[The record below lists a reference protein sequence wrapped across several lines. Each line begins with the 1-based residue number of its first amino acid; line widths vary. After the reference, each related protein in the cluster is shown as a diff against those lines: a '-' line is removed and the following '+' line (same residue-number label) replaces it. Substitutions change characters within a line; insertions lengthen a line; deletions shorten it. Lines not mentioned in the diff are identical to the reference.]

1 MDARH
6 DRSAP
11 SPAGLALLRAMRSR
25 NYRLFFIGQSI
36 SLTGTWLTRI
46 ATSWLVYRLTNSA
59 LLLGA
64 VAFAGQIPTFLFA
77 PLGGVLV
84 DRLDRHRILL
94 ITQTLAMVQSFL
106 LAYLALTETIGVWQI
121 LVLNAFQGGIN
132 ALDTPAR
139 QAFVVEMVED
149 RADLPNAI
157 ALNSVMVNGAR
168 LFGPSVAGLLI
179 ATVGEGGCFLLD
191 GFSYLAVIG
200 SLAAMTLRP
209 RGSASRKG
217 QILEGVK
224 EGFAYAF
231 GFAPVRAI
239 ILLLGLV
246 SLMGMPYTVLLP
258 VFARDILQG
267 GPTELGFLAAAPGV
281 GALVGGVYLAS
292 RRTVLGLGRI
302 IAIAGI
308 IFSVALVAF
317 SMSRVFW
324 LSLLLLLV
332 AGFGMIAQT
341 AASNTILQ
349 TIVEEDKRG
358 RVSSV
363 YTMAFMGMVPFGSL
377 LAGGLAGEIG
387 PAHTLLLGGGCC
399 LLGSALFA
407 TRLRALRRMVRPIYV
422 RMGIIPE
429 AVAAIQDSIQ

>member
-1 MDARH
+1 MDAWNE
-6 DRSAP
+6 RSALP
-11 SPAGLALLRAMRSR
+11 PTGLALLRAMRSR

-36 SLTGTWLTRI
+36 SLTGSWLTRI
-46 ATSWLVYRLTNSA
+46 ATSWLVYRLTNSP

-106 LAYLALTETIGVWQI
+106 LAYLALTETIGVMQI

-149 RADLPNAI
+149 PGDLPNAI
-157 ALNSVMVNGAR
+157 ALNSVMFNGAR
-168 LFGPSVAGLLI
+168 LFGPSVAGVLI

-209 RGSASRKG
+209 RGFPDRNAQLLQG
-217 QILEGVK
+217 MK
-224 EGFAYAF
+224 EGFAYTF
-231 GFAPVRAI
+231 GFAPTRTI
-239 ILLLGLV
+239 LLLLGLV
-246 SLMGMPYTVLLP
+246 SVMGTPYTVLLP
-258 VFARDILQG
+258 IFARDILRG
-267 GPTELGFLAAAPGV
+267 GPVALGCLAAAPGL
-281 GALVGGVYLAS
+281 GALAGGVYLAS
-292 RRTVLGLGRI
+292 RRTVLGLGRL
-302 IAIAGI
+302 IAVAGVL
-308 IFSVALVAF
+308 FSVALMAF
-317 SMSRVFW
+317 SMSRFFW

-358 RVSSV
+358 RVMSV
-363 YTMAFMGMVPFGSL
+363 YTMAFMGMAPFGSL
-377 LAGGLAGEIG
+377 LAAELTSEIGAAHTILAGG
-387 PAHTLLLGGGCC
+387 VCC

-407 TRLRALRRMVRPIYV
+407 ARLRALRRMVRPIYV
-422 RMGIIPE
+422 QRGIIADAMSAMQGPP
-429 AVAAIQDSIQ
+429 Q

>member
-1 MDARH
+1 MDARR

-11 SPAGLALLRAMRSR
+11 SLGGLALLRAMRSR

-46 ATSWLVYRLTNSA
+46 ATSWLVYRLTNSP
-59 LLLGA
+59 LLLGV

-94 ITQTLAMVQSFL
+94 ITQMLAMVQSFL
-106 LAYLALTETIGVWQI
+106 LAYLALTETIGVRQI

-149 RADLPNAI
+149 RGDLPNAI

-168 LFGPSVAGLLI
+168 LFGPAVAGLLI

-217 QILEGVK
+217 QLLQGMK
-224 EGFAYAF
+224 EGFAYTF

-246 SLMGMPYTVLLP
+246 SVMGMPYMVLLP

-267 GPTELGFLAAAPGV
+267 GPTALGFLAAAPGV
-281 GALVGGVYLAS
+281 GALAGGVYLAS

-302 IAIAGI
+302 IALAGGL
-308 IFSVALVAF
+308 FSAGLMAF

-324 LSLLLLLV
+324 LSFFLLLV
-332 AGFGMIAQT
+332 AGFGMMAQT
-341 AASNTILQ
+341 ASSNTILQ
-349 TIVEEDKRG
+349 TIVEDDKRG
-358 RVSSV
+358 RVMSV
-363 YTMAFMGMVPFGSL
+363 YTMAFMGMAPFGSL
-377 LAGGLAGEIG
+377 LAGELAREIG
-387 PAHTLLLGGGCC
+387 VAHTLLIGGGCC

-422 RMGIIPE
+422 QKGILPDVVS
-429 AVAAIQDSIQ
+429 AMQDSV

>member
-6 DRSAP
+6 DRSALP
-11 SPAGLALLRAMRSR
+11 PTGLALLRAMRSR

-46 ATSWLVYRLTNSA
+46 ATIWLVYRLTNSP
-59 LLLGA
+59 LLLGV

-84 DRLDRHRILL
+84 DRLDRHRMLL

-106 LAYLALTETIGVWQI
+106 LAYLALTGTIGVWQI

-149 RADLPNAI
+149 RGDLPNAI

-217 QILEGVK
+217 QILQGMK
-224 EGFAYAF
+224 EGFAYTF

-246 SLMGMPYTVLLP
+246 SVMGMPYTVLLP

-281 GALVGGVYLAS
+281 GALAGGVYLAS

-302 IAIAGI
+302 IALAGGL
-308 IFSVALVAF
+308 FSAALMAF

-324 LSLLLLLV
+324 LSFVLLLV
-332 AGFGMIAQT
+332 AGLGMIAQT

-358 RVSSV
+358 RVMSV

-377 LAGGLAGEIG
+377 LAGELAREIG
-387 PAHTLLLGGGCC
+387 AAHTLLIGGGCC

-422 RMGIIPE
+422 QMGIIPE
-429 AVAAIQDSIQ
+429 VVSAMQDPV

>member
-1 MDARH
+1 
-6 DRSAP
+6 
-11 SPAGLALLRAMRSR
+11 MRSR

-46 ATSWLVYRLTNSA
+46 ATSWLVYRLTDSA

-77 PLGGVLV
+77 PLGGVL
-84 DRLDRHRILL
+84 
-94 ITQTLAMVQSFL
+94 
-106 LAYLALTETIGVWQI
+106 
-121 LVLNAFQGGIN
+121 
-132 ALDTPAR
+132 DTPAR

-149 RADLPNAI
+149 RGDLPNAI
-157 ALNSVMVNGAR
+157 ALNSVMVNGAP
-168 LFGPSVAGLLI
+168 LFGPSVAGVLI
-179 ATVGEGGCFLLD
+179 ATAGEGGCFLLD

-209 RGSASRKG
+209 RGSADRKG
-217 QILEGVK
+217 QLLHGMK

-231 GFAPVRAI
+231 GFAPVRTI
-239 ILLLGLV
+239 LLLLGLV
-246 SLMGMPYTVLLP
+246 SVMGMPYMVLLP
-258 VFARDILQG
+258 VFARDILRG
-267 GPTELGFLAAAPGV
+267 GPAALGFLAAAPGV

-302 IAIAGI
+302 IVLAGI
-308 IFSVALVAF
+308 VFSVALMAF

-324 LSLLLLLV
+324 LSVLLLLV

-349 TIVEEDKRG
+349 TVVEEDKRG
-358 RVSSV
+358 RLMSV
-363 YTMAFMGMVPFGSL
+363 YTMAFMGMAPFGSL
-377 LAGGLAGEIG
+377 VAGGLAGEIG
-387 PAHTLLLGGGCC
+387 AAHTILLGGGCC

-422 RMGIIPE
+422 QKRIIPE
-429 AVAAIQDSIQ
+429 VVSAMQDSAQ